1 MSLGITDLEVWKKA
15 IVFRNEI
22 SKLSKSFPIEEK
34 YKLVDQ
40 IIRSSRSISA
50 NIAEGHGRF
59 HFQENIQFCRT
70 ARGSLLETFDH
81 LTVALDEGY
90 LSEDNFI
97 IYNAQYEELIK
108 MLNGYITYLKK
119 RKEEERKQI
128 NQSTI

>member
-1 MSLGITDLEVWKKA
+1 MGLGIEDLEVWKRA
-15 IVFRNEI
+15 RAFRNEI
-22 SKLSKSFPIEEK
+22 SKLSKSFPSEEK
-34 YKLVDQ
+34 YRLTDQ

-90 LSEDNFI
+90 VSEESF
-97 IYNAQYEELIK
+97 NAHNAKYEELIK

-119 RKEEERKQI
+119 RKENEGKPT
-128 NQSTI
+128 N

>member
-15 IVFRNEI
+15 RAFRNEI
-22 SKLSKSFPIEEK
+22 SKLSKSFPSEEK

-50 NIAEGHGRF
+50 NIAEGHGRY

-128 NQSTI
+128 NQSTT

>member
-1 MSLGITDLEVWKKA
+1 MQKRKRKESRQL
-15 IVFRNEI
+15 
-22 SKLSKSFPIEEK
+22 LS
-34 YKLVDQ
+34 
-40 IIRSSRSISA
+40 
-50 NIAEGHGRF
+50 GRY

-90 LSEDNFI
+90 LNEETFNV
-97 IYNAQYEELIK
+97 YNAEYEELIK

-128 NQSTI
+128 NQSII